1 MVLTEQPFVKEQKK
15 SIKQVLAEAGVTVNG
30 FARFQVG
37 QA

>member
-1 MVLTEQPFVKEQKK
+1 VLTEQPFVKEQKK
-15 SIKQVLAEAGVTVNG
+15 TIKQVLAEAGVTVDG

>member
-1 MVLTEQPFVKEQKK
+1 VVLVEQPFVKDPKK
-15 SIKQVLAEAGVTVNG
+15 TIKQILADSGVTVRG